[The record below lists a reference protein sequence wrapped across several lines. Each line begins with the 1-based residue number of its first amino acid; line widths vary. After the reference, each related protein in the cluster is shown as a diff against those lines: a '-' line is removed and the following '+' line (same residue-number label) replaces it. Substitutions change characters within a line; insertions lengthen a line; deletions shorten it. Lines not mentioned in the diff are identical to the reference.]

1 MTDPLIRLT
10 NVWREYA
17 TGDHVV
23 SALKNVDV
31 TIETGE
37 FVAIIGPSG
46 SGKSTMMNILGCL
59 DKPTKGTYKV
69 AGRDVADLTPDELAQ
84 LRREHFGFIF
94 QRYHLLADLNAQ
106 GNVEVPAVYAGWSRG
121 KRHERAQAL
130 LGRLGLKDRLHHH
143 PNQLSGGQQQRVS
156 VARALM
162 NGGEVI
168 LADEPT
174 GALDSRSGEE
184 MLRILEE
191 LSAEGHTVI
200 VVTHDSKVAAH
211 ARRIITIA
219 DGEIVSDVP
228 TEKAVG
234 VQVKREHKH
243 IDVKSSWAAGI
254 DRLGEALRM
263 AVAAMNAHRLRTFLT
278 MLGIIIGIASVVTIV
293 ALGDG
298 SKEAILSEI
307 STMGSN
313 TVTLYPG
320 KSAGDPNA
328 ANIHT
333 LNLADVSA
341 LSSQVYADSVTPAV
355 TTTGLMRSGSATP
368 APVVVNGVGDQ
379 SFRVR
384 GVKLAQGRVFNSD
397 DVASYNQVLVIDDA
411 TRHKMFA
418 PAVDPIGKVIIIAG
432 VPFEVIGVTAKTANL
447 FFSAGDTL
455 NVWAPYT
462 TVNARLLHAEDLH
475 SITVR
480 LTNVVST
487 EVAMDSMTRLVTLRH
502 AVAEPDFYMISAD
515 SVRKTVESVT
525 LMLSLL
531 IGAIGGISL
540 MVGGLGVMNIML
552 VSVSERTREIGVR
565 TAIGARRSDI
575 MSQFI
580 IEAILVCLMG
590 GTLGVG
596 LALLIGQIFGSFIK
610 QFQLVYSPASIIA
623 AFAVSSLI
631 GLVFGWLPARN
642 AARLDPIDALAR
654 E

>member
-23 SALKNVDV
+23 SALKNVNV
-31 TIETGE
+31 TIDTGE

-59 DKPTKGTYKV
+59 DKPTKGTYMV
-69 AGRDVADLTPDELAQ
+69 AGRDVADLSPDELAQ

-121 KRHERAQAL
+121 KRHERAKAL
-130 LGRLGLKDRLHHH
+130 LTRLGLDSRLHHH

-211 ARRIITIA
+211 ANRIITIS

-228 TEKAVG
+228 TEKAG
-234 VQVKREHKH
+234 GMEKVKRQHKTVS
-243 IDVKSSWAAGI
+243 VKSSWAAGI

-263 AVAAMNAHRLRTFLT
+263 AVAAMAAHKLRTFLT

-320 KSAGDPNA
+320 KGAGDPNA
-328 ANIHT
+328 TNIHT

-341 LSSQVYADSVTPAV
+341 LSAQVYADSVTPAV
-355 TTTGLMRSGSATP
+355 TTTGLMRAGNADP
-368 APVVVNGVGDQ
+368 APGVVNGVGEQ

-384 GVKLAQGRVFNSD
+384 GVKLAEGRVFTAE
-397 DVASYNQVLVIDDA
+397 DVANYSQVLVIDDA
-411 TRHKMFA
+411 TRHKMFPS
-418 PAVDPIGKVIIIAG
+418 PAIDPIGKVIIIAG

-480 LTNVVST
+480 ITNVVPT
-487 EVAMDSMTRLVTLRH
+487 EVAMGAMTKLVSLRH
-502 AVAEPDFYMISAD
+502 AVSEPDFYMVSAD
-515 SVRKTVESVT
+515 SVR
-525 LMLSLL
+525 
-531 IGAIGGISL
+531 
-540 MVGGLGVMNIML
+540 
-552 VSVSERTREIGVR
+552 
-565 TAIGARRSDI
+565 
-575 MSQFI
+575 
-580 IEAILVCLMG
+580 
-590 GTLGVG
+590 
-596 LALLIGQIFGSFIK
+596 
-610 QFQLVYSPASIIA
+610 
-623 AFAVSSLI
+623 
-631 GLVFGWLPARN
+631 
-642 AARLDPIDALAR
+642 
-654 E
+654 